1 MTETY
6 RLRVSVDLNP
16 VSPLKYVEHYA
27 LITDDSDEYEY
38 VSYQPHY
45 SWDGDL
51 VTPATRTLIDE
62 VLYDGG
68 NVLDELVKHFQRR
81 GYTVLKRAYHDMF
94 NGHITEY
101 VLAVDGPIDVL
112 VKDYEE
118 WLAGDIYVVSLERNT
133 LWTNEYGDT
142 EYRWDY
148 VNSVYNVHLN
158 KDFTP
163 KVGANSEFGISLP
176 DNIEVVYEYER

>member
-1 MTETY
+1 MYETY
-6 RLRVSVDLNP
+6 RLRVSDDLDPVNP
-16 VSPLKYVEHYA
+16 LEYVEHYA
-27 LITDDSDEYEY
+27 LITDDSDEC
-38 VSYQPHY
+38 VSYQPRY
-45 SWDGDL
+45 SCGGDL
-51 VTPATRTLIDE
+51 VTPATRTLIDA
-62 VLYDGG
+62 VLDNGG

-101 VLAVDGPIDVL
+101 VLAVDRGPIKSI

-133 LWTNEYGDT
+133 LWTSEYDDT
-142 EYRWDY
+142 EYRWDC
-148 VNSVYNVHLN
+148 VNSVCNVHLN

-163 KVGANSEFGISLP
+163 QVVANMSFGISLP
-176 DNIEVVYEYER
+176 DNVEVVYEYER

>member
-1 MTETY
+1 MSETY
-6 RLRVSVDLNP
+6 RLRVSEDLAP
-16 VSPLKYVEHYA
+16 VSPLEYVEHYA
-27 LITDDSDEYEY
+27 LITDDSDEY

-45 SWDGDL
+45 SCDGDL

-101 VLAVDGPIDVL
+101 VLAVDRGPIEGL

-118 WLAGDIYVVSLERNT
+118 YLAGDIYVVSLERNT
-133 LWTNEYGDT
+133 LWISEYGDT
-142 EYRWDY
+142 EYRWDC
-148 VNSVYNVHLN
+148 VDSVCDVHLN

-163 KVGANSEFGISLP
+163 RVVANMSFGISLS
-176 DNIEVVYEYER
+176 DNVEVVYEYER

>member
-1 MTETY
+1 MDEKY
-6 RLRVSVDLNP
+6 RLRVSYDWAT
-16 VSPLKYVEHYA
+16 VSPLEYVEHYA

-38 VSYQPHY
+38 LTYQPHY

-101 VLAVDGPIDVL
+101 VLAVDRGPINVL
-112 VKDYEE
+112 AKEYEE
-118 WLAGDIYVVSLERNT
+118 KIMKTMYQS
-133 LWTNEYGDT
+133 
-142 EYRWDY
+142 
-148 VNSVYNVHLN
+148 
-158 KDFTP
+158 
-163 KVGANSEFGISLP
+163 
-176 DNIEVVYEYER
+176 

>member
-1 MTETY
+1 MYETY
-6 RLRVSVDLNP
+6 RLRVSADLAP
-16 VSPLKYVEHYA
+16 VSPLEYVEHYA
-27 LITDDSDEYEY
+27 MITDDSDEYEY
-38 VSYQPHY
+38 VTYQPHY

-51 VTPATRTLIDE
+51 VTQATRTLIDE
-62 VLYDGG
+62 VLDNGG

-101 VLAVDGPIDVL
+101 VLAVDRGPINVL
-112 VKDYEE
+112 VKEYEE

-133 LWTNEYGDT
+133 LWTSEYGDT
-142 EYRWDY
+142 EYRWDC

-163 KVGANSEFGISLP
+163 QVVANMSFGISLP
-176 DNIEVVYEYER
+176 NNVEVVYE

>member
-1 MTETY
+1 MYETY
-6 RLRVSVDLNP
+6 RLRVSDDLAP
-16 VSPLKYVEHYA
+16 VSPLEYVEHYA
-27 LITDDSDEYEY
+27 LITDDSDEYATY
-38 VSYQPHY
+38 RPHY
-45 SWDGDL
+45 SWGGDL

-94 NGHITEY
+94 NGRITEY
-101 VLAVDGPIDVL
+101 VLAVDRGPIEGL

-118 WLAGDIYVVSLERNT
+118 YLAGNAYVVSLERNT
-133 LWTNEYGDT
+133 LWTSEYGDT
-142 EYRWDY
+142 EYRWDC
-148 VNSVYNVHLN
+148 VNSVCNVHLN

-163 KVGANSEFGISLP
+163 LVVANIEFGIELP
-176 DNIEVVYEYER
+176 DNVKVVYE